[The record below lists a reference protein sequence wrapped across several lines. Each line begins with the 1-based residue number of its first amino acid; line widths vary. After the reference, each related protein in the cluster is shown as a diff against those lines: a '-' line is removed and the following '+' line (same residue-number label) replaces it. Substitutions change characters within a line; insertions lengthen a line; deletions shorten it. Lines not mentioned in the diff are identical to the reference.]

1 MLIHPPTIDEERPN
15 FPAQFAAVGG
25 TTEVKRAKKFLHLV
39 KLNKRNKKPQIT
51 IQEPEDKSVLRQVP

>member
-25 TTEVKRAKKFLHLV
+25 TTEVKRAKKV
-39 KLNKRNKKPQIT
+39 RKGNVRKIGRKLSKLKY
-51 IQEPEDKSVLRQVP
+51 SASF